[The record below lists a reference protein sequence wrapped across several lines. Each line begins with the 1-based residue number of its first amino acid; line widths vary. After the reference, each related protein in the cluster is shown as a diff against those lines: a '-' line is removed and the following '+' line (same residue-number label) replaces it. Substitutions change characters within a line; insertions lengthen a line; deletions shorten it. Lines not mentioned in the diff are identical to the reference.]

1 MTKNKIEK
9 DVEKFLANFPNC
21 IIQYFTDDKQKTENR
36 IGKTSAQFNLEEAN
50 QMQKNGCGVFFSV
63 NGFKKGKRTKENL
76 TNINAVYVDIDIAKE
91 KENLE
96 KDELFSR
103 KAIVAD
109 YISEFP
115 LNPHFVT
122 ETKNGYHLIWLVRN
136 IETESD
142 FIFITKGLTQYFKAD
157 DGGLAVNKVLRLPGF
172 NHLKNPKDP
181 FRCVLLKD
189 NSETIPKYSKDEI
202 IEKFN
207 LNNLKNMTNKTTNTP
222 SREIKQ
228 ALQLPLKEVIKQCA
242 SIVGINIGF
251 KLNSD
256 GSQQII
262 ENGEVTSGFVSSRG
276 NFVFSSSKNGRKAN
290 SIIVAE
296 YYLNEV
302 GGNNYNR
309 QEIANILI
317 GESDSA
323 QDESMIETEDFSICE
338 YGDFLKMDLPKIEFI
353 IEELIAKN
361 SLNLIVGDPGSFK
374 TWIYLY
380 FIYCIVNN
388 KQVLG
393 KYGVNPTN
401 VLIINIDDSLALTK
415 DRMMRIGFG
424 ENSKN
429 KVYIWTKQD
438 FKIVGDGNKL
448 ILDSLSK
455 FVKEKNIGLVVIDTL
470 RKIHD
475 GDENDSKEMSGV
487 MTTLKQFAEEHN
499 CAFIIVHHKRK
510 STGNYSGGNVQ
521 SSSGSIAIIAN
532 IFLSLHL
539 TKYEGGKIK
548 VTREKGKSSKNI
560 TPFFISFQDD
570 KNEELLFELVDK
582 PTEKISIE
590 EIKEEIKKCYDE
602 VPEPELTK
610 NDFIEAFLETIPKD
624 LNVSKNSASTVFEEL
639 KKEKYII
646 PDGVKRTH
654 NAIFYIKN
662 EGCVS

>member
-1 MTKNKIEK
+1 MTKNKIKK

-21 IIQYFTDDKQKTENR
+21 IIQYFTDDKRKTKNR
-36 IGKTSAQFNLEEAN
+36 IARTSAQFNLGEAS
-50 QMQKNGCGVFFSV
+50 QMQKKGCGVFFSV
-63 NGFKKGKRTKENL
+63 NGFKKGKRVKENL

-91 KENLE
+91 KENLGE
-96 KDELFSR
+96 DELFSR
-103 KAIVAD
+103 KEISAN
-109 YISEFP
+109 YITKSP
-115 LNPHFVT
+115 LKPHFTT
-122 ETKNGYHLIWLVRN
+122 ETKNGHQLIWLVKD
-136 IETESD
+136 IETESE
-142 FIFITKGLTQYFKAD
+142 FIFVTKGLTEYFKAD
-157 DGGLAVNKVLRLPGF
+157 NGGLSVNKVLRLPGF

-189 NSETIPKYSKDEI
+189 NSKTIPKYSKSEI
-202 IEKFN
+202 IKNFN
-207 LNNLKNMTNKTTNTP
+207 LDNLKKMTNKTTNTP
-222 SREIKQ
+222 SREIRE
-228 ALQLPLKEVIKQCA
+228 ALQLPLKEVIERCA
-242 SIVGINIGF
+242 NIIGMNIEF
-251 KLNSD
+251 KNNSS

-262 ENGEVTSGFVSSRG
+262 ENGEETSGFISSEG
-276 NFVFSSSKNGRKAN
+276 EFISSSSGKPRKGN
-290 SIIVAE
+290 VITVAE
-296 YYLNEV
+296 YYLNTV
-302 GGNNYNR
+302 GGNSYNR
-309 QEIANILI
+309 HEIAKILI
-317 GESDSA
+317 GESNITHDA
-323 QDESMIETEDFSICE
+323 IPIEPENLPICE
-338 YGDFLKMDLPKIEFI
+338 YSEFLKMDLPKVEFI
-353 IEELIAKN
+353 VEELVVKN

-380 FIYCIVNN
+380 LTYCIINN
-388 KQVLG
+388 RLVFGMYK
-393 KYGVNPTN
+393 VNPTN
-401 VLIINIDDSLALTK
+401 VLIINTDDSLSLTK
-415 DRMMRIGFG
+415 DRMIRIGFD

-455 FVKEKNIGLVVIDTL
+455 FVKEKNVGLVVIDTL

-539 TKYEGGKIK
+539 KRSADGKIK
-548 VTREKGKSSKNI
+548 VTREKGKSTKNI
-560 TPFFISFQDD
+560 SPFYVSFQDD
-570 KNEELLFELVDK
+570 KNKESLFELVDK

-602 VPEPELTK
+602 VPEPKLTK
-610 NDFIEAFLETIPKD
+610 DKFIKTFTEDVNI
-624 LNVSKNSASTVFEEL
+624 NISKNSANTAFEEL

-646 PDGVKRTH
+646 PDGEKRTC
-654 NAIFYIKN
+654 NIIFYIRN
-662 EGCVS
+662 QEDTS